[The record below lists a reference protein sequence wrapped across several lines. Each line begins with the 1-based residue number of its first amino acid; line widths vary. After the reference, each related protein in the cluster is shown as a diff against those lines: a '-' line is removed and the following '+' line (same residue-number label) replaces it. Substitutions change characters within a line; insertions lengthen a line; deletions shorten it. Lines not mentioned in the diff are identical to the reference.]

1 MSHLITVQESRD
13 LDKKTIEEIGI
24 PSLVLMERAALGI
37 YNDMQTNPELD
48 LTKTLVLVGN
58 GNNGGDGLVVA
69 RLLYTH
75 GYDVDLLLVGNP
87 DHSSEDHRAQLKV
100 CQYYQIPIVD
110 TDTDFNDYT
119 TIVDGLFGSGLARDV
134 EGEYKDVIA
143 KANASTAKIHAIDI
157 PSGLNGDTGK
167 EMGIAIK
174 AASTS
179 TIAYEKV
186 GMAKPEATNF
196 TGKIFVDDIGIY
208 RGTKFDN
215 D

>member
-1 MSHLITVQESRD
+1 MRPAITVAESRD

-37 YNDMQTNPELD
+37 YHDMINNPDLD
-48 LTKTLVLVGN
+48 LTKTLVLVGS
-58 GNNGGDGLVVA
+58 GNNGGDALVVA

-75 GYDVDLLLVGNP
+75 DYDVSIALVGDP
-87 DHSSEDHRAQLKV
+87 DHASEDHVAQLKV
-100 CQYYQIPIVD
+100 CRYYDIPEVD
-110 TDTDFNDYT
+110 ANSDFSGYT
-119 TIVDGLFGSGLARDV
+119 TIVDGLFGSGLAREV
-134 EGEYKDVIA
+134 EGEYKDIID
-143 KANASTAKIHAIDI
+143 KANAATASIHAIDI

-167 EMGIAIK
+167 PLGTAIK

-186 GMAKPEATNF
+186 GMTEPESWDY

-208 RGTKFDN
+208 RGNKSEN
-215 D
+215 